1 MLTGI
6 PPFYDSNFQKM
17 YKKIL
22 SSPVRYGSLIVIVA
36 SPQSPVRAFQL
47 KFPAYLTPEAK
58 DVLAKLLAR
67 PVDRRLGSAGGFND
81 IASTTFFAT
90 LDMTKAR
97 AGRASTRKVCCV
109 TLCVLAGRGDGV
121 CARI

>member
-58 DVLAKLLAR
+58 DVLAKFSRAR
-67 PVDRRLGSAGGFND
+67 STDGSDR
-81 IASTTFFAT
+81 
-90 LDMTKAR
+90 
-97 AGRASTRKVCCV
+97 GRFQ
-109 TLCVLAGRGDGV
+109 
-121 CARI
+121 